1 MKPLTITTHSAK
13 ETQEIAR
20 LLAREILDTNT
31 RPVRNQRGV
40 HKLPHERVSGGN
52 PYHNGQSDFI
62 SNGIKWNG
70 VLVIALEGDLGSGK
84 TTFSQGFAKGLGIKE
99 KVLSP
104 TFVLLKNYPLQTTH
118 YKLFVHM
125 DAYRLKSAKELQVLG
140 WRDILKDTEAI
151 VLVEWADRV
160 RRALPKEYIRIL
172 FEFVDEK
179 TRNIIIS
186 NF

>member
-1 MKPLTITTHSAK
+1 MRYSASLLGLKIKEQIDSMCLLMKALMKTIKVTTYSHK
-13 ETQEIAR
+13 ETQKLAR
-20 LLAREILDTNT
+20 LLAHELWTSD
-31 RPVRNQRGV
+31 VQRKGA
-40 HKLPHERVSGGN
+40 
-52 PYHNGQSDFI
+52 
-62 SNGIKWNG
+62 
-70 VLVIALEGDLGSGK
+70 LVIALEGDLGGGK
-84 TTFSQGFAKGLGIKE
+84 TTFAQGFARGLGIRE

-104 TFVLLKNYPLQTTH
+104 TFVILKNYPLQTTH

-125 DAYRLKSAKELQVLG
+125 DAYRLKSTKELQVLG